1 MIKVE
6 WLYWLIGLIFVVMA
20 VQMAAD
26 RTNPK
31 RWTSAAFWG
40 LLGLTFP
47 YGTGVVN
54 AELNAAA
61 PGSASWTLPAEPLG
75 VAVLALIVLAGFNFI
90 GKGVPVTTTDEQRQ
104 ASAARLGSKLF
115 IPALTIPLVAIVCAS
130 FLDESGLFETGK
142 ATLIGLGLGCIAALA
157 VGMFVTGEKRISVP
171 IHSGRSML
179 EAMGSALLLPQLL
192 AVLGSIFA
200 VAGVGTQVGTVVDG
214 VLPGDSK
221 YLAVIA
227 YCVGMFLFTVIMGNA
242 FAAFPVMTAAIGWPV
257 LIQQMHGNEAAVL
270 AIGMLAGF
278 SGTLCTPM
286 AANFNIVPASL
297 LELKDQYG
305 PIKAQLP
312 TGLALLVCNIVIMAL
327 FAF

>member
-6 WLYWLIGLIFVVMA
+6 WLYWLIGLVFVVMA
-20 VQMAAD
+20 VQMAMD

-47 YGTGVVN
+47 YGTGV
-54 AELNAAA
+54 ATGATAY
-61 PGSASWTLPAEPLG
+61 TLPAEPLG

-90 GKGVPVTTTDEQRQ
+90 GKGTPVTTTGEERE
-104 ASAARLGSKLF
+104 ASAARLGNKLF
-115 IPALTIPLVAIVCAS
+115 VPALTIPLVAIVCAS

-142 ATLIGLGLGCIAALA
+142 ATLIGLGLGCVVGLV
-157 VGMFVTGEKRISVP
+157 VGMLVTGERKLSTP
-171 IHSGRSML
+171 LHAGRSML

-192 AVLGSIFA
+192 SVLGAIFA
-200 VAGVGTQVGTVVDG
+200 VAGVGTQVGKIVND
-214 VLPGDSK
+214 VLPDNSK
-221 YLAVIA
+221 YLAVLA

-257 LIQQMHGNEAAVL
+257 LIQQMHGNEVAIL
-270 AIGMLAGF
+270 AMGMLAGF
-278 SGTLCTPM
+278 AGTLCTPM
-286 AANFNIVPASL
+286 AANFNIVPATL

-312 TGLALLVCNIVIMAL
+312 TGIALLGCTVVLMAL
-327 FAF
+327 FGF

>member
-6 WLYWLIGLIFVVMA
+6 WLYWLIGLVFVVMA
-20 VQMAAD
+20 VQMATD

-47 YGTGVVN
+47 YGTGVVEGG
-54 AELNAAA
+54 AT
-61 PGSASWTLPAEPLG
+61 WTLPAEPLG
-75 VAVLALIVLAGFNFI
+75 VAVLVLIVLAGFNFI
-90 GKGVPVTTTDEQRQ
+90 GKGVPATTTAEQRE
-104 ASAARLGSKLF
+104 ASATRLGNKLF
-115 IPALTIPLVAIVCAS
+115 IPALTIPVVALVCAS
-130 FLDESGLFETGK
+130 FLDDSGLFETGR
-142 ATLIGLGLGCIAALA
+142 ATLVGLGIGCVLALVIGLL
-157 VGMFVTGEKRISVP
+157 VTGERKPSVP
-171 IHSGRSML
+171 LHAGRSML
-179 EAMGSALLLPQLL
+179 ESMGAALLLPQLL
-192 AVLGSIFA
+192 SVLGAIFA
-200 VAGVGTQVGTVVDG
+200 VAGVGTQVGKLVDD
-214 VLPGDSK
+214 VLPDGST

-257 LIQQMHGNEAAVL
+257 LIQQMHGNEPGVL

-278 SGTLCTPM
+278 CGTLCTPM

-312 TGLALLVCNIVIMAL
+312 TALPLLGCCIVIMSV
-327 FAF
+327 FAV

>member
-6 WLYWLIGLIFVVMA
+6 WLYWLVGLVFIVMA

-47 YGTGVVN
+47 YGTGVATV
-54 AELNAAA
+54 A
-61 PGSASWTLPAEPLG
+61 PGTAAWRLPAEPLG
-75 VAVLALIVLAGFNFI
+75 VGVLALIVLAGFNFL
-90 GKGVPVTTTDEQRQ
+90 GKGVPVTTTVEQRE
-104 ASAARLGSKLF
+104 ASAARLGSKIF
-115 IPALTIPLVAIVCAS
+115 IPALTIPFVAIVCAS
-130 FLDESGLFETGK
+130 VLDESGLFETGK
-142 ATLIGLGLGCIAALA
+142 ATLLGLGLGCVVALV
-157 VGMFVTGEKRISVP
+157 VGMLVTGEKKVSVP
-171 IHSGRSML
+171 VHSGRSML

-200 VAGVGTQVGTVVDG
+200 LAGVGTQVGKIVND
-214 VLPGDSK
+214 VLPENSK

-227 YCVGMFLFTVIMGNA
+227 YCLGMFLFTVIVGNA

-257 LIQQMHGNEAAVL
+257 LIEQMNGNAPAIL

-278 SGTLCTPM
+278 CGTLCTPM
-286 AANFNIVPASL
+286 AANFNIVPATL

-305 PIKAQLP
+305 PIKAQIP
-312 TGLALLVCNIVIMAL
+312 TALALLVCCTVIMAI

>member
-1 MIKVE
+1 VIKVE
-6 WLYWLIGLIFVVMA
+6 WLYWLIGLVFVVMA
-20 VQMAAD
+20 VQMARD
-26 RTNPK
+26 SSNPK

-47 YGTGVVN
+47 YGTGVV
-54 AELNAAA
+54 E
-61 PGSASWTLPAEPLG
+61 GGASWTLPAEPLG

-90 GKGVPVTTTDEQRQ
+90 GKGVPVTTTGEQRE
-104 ASAARLGSKLF
+104 ASAARLGNKLF
-115 IPALTIPLVAIVCAS
+115 IPAVTIPVVAIICAS

-142 ATLIGLGLGCIAALA
+142 ATLIGLGLGCIVALI
-157 VGMFVTGEKRISVP
+157 VGMLVTGERKVSVP

-192 AVLGSIFA
+192 SVLGSIFA
-200 VAGVGTQVGTVVDG
+200 VAGVGTQVGKIVND
-214 VLPGDSK
+214 VLPDNSK
-221 YLAVIA
+221 YFAVIA

-257 LIQQMHGNEAAVL
+257 LIQQMHGNEAGVL

-278 SGTLCTPM
+278 AGTLCTPM

-312 TGLALLVCNIVIMAL
+312 TGLALLVCNIVIMAV
-327 FAF
+327 FAV

>member
-6 WLYWLIGLIFVVMA
+6 WLYWLIGLVFVVMA
-20 VQMAAD
+20 LQMATD

-47 YGTGVVN
+47 YGTGVV
-54 AELNAAA
+54 E
-61 PGSASWTLPAEPLG
+61 GGASWTLPAEPLG

-90 GKGVPVTTTDEQRQ
+90 GKGVPVTTTGEQRE
-104 ASAARLGSKLF
+104 ASAARLGNKLF

-142 ATLIGLGLGCIAALA
+142 ATLIGLGLGCIVALV
-157 VGMFVTGEKRISVP
+157 VGMLVTGERKVSVP
-171 IHSGRSML
+171 LHSGRSML

-192 AVLGSIFA
+192 SVLGSIFA
-200 VAGVGTQVGTVVDG
+200 VAGVGTQVGKIVND
-214 VLPGDSK
+214 VLPDNSK
-221 YLAVIA
+221 YFAVVA

-257 LIQQMHGNEAAVL
+257 LIQQMHGNEAGVL
-270 AIGMLAGF
+270 AVGMLAGF
-278 SGTLCTPM
+278 AGTLCTPM

-312 TGLALLVCNIVIMAL
+312 TALALLVCNIVIMAV
-327 FAF
+327 FAV

>member
-54 AELNAAA
+54 AELNATA
-61 PGSASWTLPAEPLG
+61 PGSASWTLPADPLG
-75 VAVLALIVLAGFNFI
+75 VAVLALIGLAGFNFI

-130 FLDESGLFETGK
+130 VLDESGLFETGK
-142 ATLIGLGLGCIAALA
+142 ATLIGLGLGCIVALA
-157 VGMFVTGEKRISVP
+157 VGMFVTGEKKISVP

-200 VAGVGTQVGTVVDG
+200 VAGVGTQVGTLVND
-214 VLPGDSK
+214 VLPDNSK
-221 YLAVIA
+221 YLAVVA

>member
-6 WLYWLIGLIFVVMA
+6 WLYWLIGLVFVVMA
-20 VQMAAD
+20 AQMAMD
-26 RTNPK
+26 RSNPK

-47 YGTGVVN
+47 YGTGVV
-54 AELNAAA
+54 E
-61 PGSASWTLPAEPLG
+61 GGASWTLPAEPLG

-90 GKGVPVTTTDEQRQ
+90 GKGVPVTTTGEQRE
-104 ASAARLGSKLF
+104 ASAARLGNKLF
-115 IPALTIPLVAIVCAS
+115 VPALTIPLVAIVCAS

-142 ATLIGLGLGCIAALA
+142 ATLIGLGLGCIVALA
-157 VGMFVTGEKRISVP
+157 VGMLVTGERKVSVP
-171 IHSGRSML
+171 VHSGRSML

-192 AVLGSIFA
+192 SVLGSIFA
-200 VAGVGTQVGTVVDG
+200 VAGVGTQVGKIVND
-214 VLPGDSK
+214 VLPDNST
-221 YLAVIA
+221 YFAVVA

-257 LIQQMHGNEAAVL
+257 LIQQMHGNEAGVL

-278 SGTLCTPM
+278 AGTLCTPM

-312 TGLALLVCNIVIMAL
+312 TALALLVCNIVIMAL
-327 FAF
+327 FAV

>member
-6 WLYWLIGLIFVVMA
+6 WLYWLIGLVFVVMA
-20 VQMAAD
+20 VQMATD
-26 RTNPK
+26 RSNPK
-31 RWTSAAFWG
+31 RWTSAGFWG

-47 YGTGVVN
+47 YGTGVAN
-54 AELNAAA
+54 ATAGN
-61 PGSASWTLPAEPLG
+61 GGWTLPAEPLG
-75 VAVLALIVLAGFNFI
+75 VAVLALIVLAGFNFL
-90 GKGVPVTTTDEQRQ
+90 GKGVPVTTTGEQRE
-104 ASAARLGSKLF
+104 ASAARLGNKIF
-115 IPALTIPLVAIVCAS
+115 VPALTIPLVAIVCAS
-130 FLDESGLFETGK
+130 VLDESGLFESGK
-142 ATLIGLGLGCIAALA
+142 ATLLGLGLGCVAALG
-157 VGMFVTGEKRISVP
+157 VGMLITGEKKVSVP
-171 IHSGRSML
+171 LHSGRSML

-200 VAGVGTQVGTVVDG
+200 AAGVGDQVGKIVNE
-214 VLPGDSK
+214 VLPDDSK

-257 LIQQMHGNEAAVL
+257 LIQQMHGNEPAVL

-278 SGTLCTPM
+278 AGTLCTPM
-286 AANFNIVPASL
+286 AANFNIVPATL

-312 TGLALLVCNIVIMAL
+312 TGIALLGCCTVIMAL

>member
-1 MIKVE
+1 VIKVE
-6 WLYWLIGLIFVVMA
+6 WLYWLIGLVFVVMA
-20 VQMAAD
+20 VQMAMD

-47 YGTGVVN
+47 YGTGV
-54 AELNAAA
+54 ATGATAY
-61 PGSASWTLPAEPLG
+61 TLPAEPLG

-90 GKGVPVTTTDEQRQ
+90 GKGVPVTTTGEQRE
-104 ASAARLGSKLF
+104 ASAARLGNKLF
-115 IPALTIPLVAIVCAS
+115 IPALTIPFVAIVCAS

-142 ATLIGLGLGCIAALA
+142 ATLIGLGLGCVVALV
-157 VGMFVTGEKRISVP
+157 VGMLVTGERSIATP

-192 AVLGSIFA
+192 SVLGAIFA
-200 VAGVGTQVGTVVDG
+200 AAGVGTQVGKIVDD
-214 VLPGDSK
+214 VLPDNSK

-257 LIQQMHGNEAAVL
+257 LIQEMHGNEVAIL
-270 AIGMLAGF
+270 AMGMLAGF
-278 SGTLCTPM
+278 AGTLCTPM
-286 AANFNIVPASL
+286 AANFNIVPATL

-312 TGLALLVCNIVIMAL
+312 TGIALLGCTVVLMSL
-327 FAF
+327 FGF

>member
-6 WLYWLIGLIFVVMA
+6 WLYWLIGIVFVVMA

-54 AELNAAA
+54 AELNAAT
-61 PGSASWTLPAEPLG
+61 PGAAGWTLPAEPLG

-90 GKGVPVTTTDEQRQ
+90 GKGVPVTTTAEQRE
-104 ASAARLGSKLF
+104 ASAARLGSKIF
-115 IPALTIPLVAIVCAS
+115 IPALTIPVVAIVCAS

-142 ATLIGLGLGCIAALA
+142 ATLIGLGLGCVAALA
-157 VGMFVTGEKRISVP
+157 VGMFVTGEKKISVP
-171 IHSGRSML
+171 IHAGRSML
-179 EAMGSALLLPQLL
+179 EAMGAALLLPQLL

-200 VAGVGTQVGTVVDG
+200 VAGVGTQVGKIVND
-214 VLPGDSK
+214 VLPDHSK
-221 YLAVIA
+221 YFAVIA

-312 TGLALLVCNIVIMAL
+312 TGFALLGCNIVIMAL

>member
-6 WLYWLIGLIFVVMA
+6 WLYWLVGLVFIIMA

-26 RTNPK
+26 RSNPK

-47 YGTGVVN
+47 YGTGVAN
-54 AELNAAA
+54 AA
-61 PGSASWTLPAEPLG
+61 PGSAASWTLPAEPLG
-75 VAVLALIVLAGFNFI
+75 VAVLGLIVLAGFNFL
-90 GKGVPVTTTDEQRQ
+90 GKGVPVTTSAEQRE
-104 ASAARLGSKLF
+104 ASAVRLGSKIF
-115 IPALTIPLVAIVCAS
+115 IPALTIPVVAIVCS
-130 FLDESGLFETGK
+130 SVLDESGLFETGK
-142 ATLIGLGLGCIAALA
+142 STLLGLGLGCVVALV
-157 VGMFVTGEKRISVP
+157 VGMLVTGERSISVP

-200 VAGVGTQVGTVVDG
+200 VAGVGTQVGSIVNN
-214 VLPGDSK
+214 VLPENSK
-221 YLAVIA
+221 YFAVIA
-227 YCVGMFLFTVIMGNA
+227 YCLGMFLFTVIMGNA

-257 LIQQMHGNEAAVL
+257 LIEQMHGDAPAVL

-278 SGTLCTPM
+278 CGTLCTPM
-286 AANFNIVPASL
+286 AANFNIVPATL

-305 PIKAQLP
+305 PIKAQIP
-312 TGLALLVCNIVIMAL
+312 TALALLVCCTAIMAL

>member
-20 VQMAAD
+20 VQMAMD

-54 AELNAAA
+54 GELNAAT
-61 PGSASWTLPAEPLG
+61 PGTASWTLPAEPLG

-90 GKGVPVTTTDEQRQ
+90 GKGVPVTTTSEERE
-104 ASAARLGSKLF
+104 ASAARLGSKIF
-115 IPALTIPLVAIVCAS
+115 IPALTIPVVALVCAS

-142 ATLIGLGLGCIAALA
+142 ATLIGLGLGCVVALV
-157 VGMFVTGEKRISVP
+157 VGLLVTGERRPSVP
-171 IHSGRSML
+171 LHAGRSLL
-179 EAMGSALLLPQLL
+179 ESMGSALLLPQLL
-192 AVLGSIFA
+192 SVLGAIFA
-200 VAGVGTQVGTVVDG
+200 VAGVGDQVGKIVND
-214 VLPGDSK
+214 VLPDHST

-227 YCVGMFLFTVIMGNA
+227 YCVGMFLFTVIMGNG

-257 LIQQMHGNEAAVL
+257 LIQQMHGNEPGVL

-278 SGTLCTPM
+278 CGTLCTPM

-312 TGLALLVCNIVIMAL
+312 TALPLLGCCIVIMAV
-327 FAF
+327 FAV

>member
-6 WLYWLIGLIFVVMA
+6 WLYWLVGLVFLVMA

-47 YGTGVVN
+47 YGTGV
-54 AELNAAA
+54 AAVA
-61 PGSASWTLPAEPLG
+61 PGTAPFRLPAEPLG
-75 VAVLALIVLAGFNFI
+75 LAVLVLIVLAGFNFL
-90 GKGVPVTTTDEQRQ
+90 GKGVPVTTSAEQRE
-104 ASAARLGSKLF
+104 ASAVRLGSKLF
-115 IPALTIPLVAIVCAS
+115 IPALTIPFVAIVCAS
-130 FLDESGLFETGK
+130 VLDDSGLFETGK
-142 ATLIGLGLGCIAALA
+142 ATLLGLGLGCVLALV
-157 VGMFVTGEKRISVP
+157 VGMLVTGEKKVSVP

-200 VAGVGTQVGTVVDG
+200 LAGVGTQVGRIMNAI
-214 VLPGDSK
+214 LPDDSK
-221 YLAVIA
+221 YLAVLA
-227 YCVGMFLFTVIMGNA
+227 YCLGMFLFTVIMGNA

-257 LIQQMHGNEAAVL
+257 LIGQMHGNVPAVL

-278 SGTLCTPM
+278 AGTLCTPM
-286 AANFNIVPASL
+286 AANFSIVPATL

-305 PIKAQLP
+305 PIKAQIP
-312 TGLALLVCNIVIMAL
+312 TALALLVCCTVIMAL